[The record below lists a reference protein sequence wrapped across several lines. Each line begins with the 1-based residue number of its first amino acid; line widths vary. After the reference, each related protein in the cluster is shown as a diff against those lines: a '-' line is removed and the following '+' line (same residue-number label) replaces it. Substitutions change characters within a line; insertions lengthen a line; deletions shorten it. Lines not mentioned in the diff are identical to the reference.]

1 MASSG
6 GTPDRKTDD
15 YHVFLT
21 PVGDTQGLY
30 VSTISQDGCEV
41 REQQGGTSN
50 LPFSYRVVAKRGDV
64 EAVRMQRTEP
74 PPEPTEAAR

>member
-1 MASSG
+1 
-6 GTPDRKTDD
+6 
-15 YHVFLT
+15 VFLT

-30 VSTISQDGCEV
+30 VSTRSQDGCEV

-50 LPFSYRVVAKRGDV
+50 LAFSYRVVAKRCDIEGARLQRI
-64 EAVRMQRTEP
+64 EA